1 MIIDGFSPDVLKGI
15 SPQKIRM
22 FLLSRG
28 WVFSG
33 KTSVFDYFE
42 KPETGAVVTVPNN
55 RDFIDYARRVE
66 EIVCEISDSDDLS
79 VQRVLTGMMI
89 SASSDTV
96 EYHYRPD
103 NGEVGLIPAPDLIEI
118 IEAGNSINNFAY
130 RDCCEFRPSYG
141 SSNWKGR
148 KILEDIR
155 VGPTIP
161 GSYVIQFI
169 YPLMEGGPIGTDLY
183 GKVVPDKPE
192 MSRLCDKIESSLGA
206 IIDAAERSQRELDSD
221 LEISYN
227 FVNSI
232 LDLRFDTADIEVNR
246 IRTIGKKDETSKPYA
261 LTKKIFPRIDAIERN
276 MRPKEMSMEHDFVGR
291 ITMFRDPREEINDEP
306 GDITIT
312 FIDTQGKA
320 CNATFQLSGEDLDR
334 AYDASK
340 SRQNVKVSGVLVGGR
355 HKRIEDVKGFSVLGR
370 V

>member
-1 MIIDGFSPDVLKGI
+1 MRIDGFSPDVLKGI

-28 WVFSG
+28 WVPSG
-33 KTSVFDYFE
+33 KTAVFDIFE
-42 KPETGAVVTVPNN
+42 KPETGVMVTVPNS

-66 EIVCEISDSDDLS
+66 EVVRDVSDSDNLS
-79 VQRVLTGMMI
+79 IQRVITGMTI
-89 SASSDTV
+89 SASSDMV
-96 EYHYRPD
+96 EYHYKPD
-103 NGEVGLIPAPDLIEI
+103 NGEIGLIPAPDLIGI
-118 IEAGNSINNFAY
+118 IEAGNSINNYAY
-130 RDCCEFRPSYG
+130 RDCCEFKQSYG
-141 SSNWKGR
+141 SSNWKGKR
-148 KILEDIR
+148 ILEDIR

-161 GSYVIQFI
+161 GSYIVQFV
-169 YPLMEGGPIGTDLY
+169 YPLMDGGPIGTDLL
-183 GKVVPDKPE
+183 GRIVPDNPE

-206 IIDAAERSQRELDSD
+206 VIEAAERNRTELDSD

-232 LDLRFDTADIEVNR
+232 LDLRFDTADMEVNR
-246 IRTIGKKDETSKPYA
+246 IRTISKKDEISKPYA
-261 LTKKIFPRIDAIERN
+261 LTKNIFPRIDIIEKN

-312 FIDTQGKA
+312 FIDTEGKA
-320 CNATFQLSGEDLDR
+320 CNATFQLSGDDLDK

-340 SRQNVKVSGVLVGGR
+340 SRKNVKVSGMLVGGR
-355 HKRIEDVKGFSVLGR
+355 HKRIESVKSFSVIE
-370 V
+370 